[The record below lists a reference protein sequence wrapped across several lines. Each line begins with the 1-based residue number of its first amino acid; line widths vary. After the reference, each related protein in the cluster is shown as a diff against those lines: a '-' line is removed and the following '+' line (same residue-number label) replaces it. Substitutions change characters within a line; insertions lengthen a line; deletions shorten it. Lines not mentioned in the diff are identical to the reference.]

1 MDQGH
6 FVGMVILDLHNAF
19 DPVDHDILLMKL
31 KALDPSQIFLL
42 DSLIIIMISAT
53 ASECIWHSILTRK

>member
-6 FVGMVILDLHNAF
+6 FVGMVLIDLHKAF

-31 KALDPSQIFLL
+31 EALDLSQYV
-42 DSLIIIMISAT
+42 S
-53 ASECIWHSILTRK
+53 R